1 MLRRDEDH
9 RNRVS
14 TKWLGLSAA
23 ALMALAGGIA
33 PCFGQD
39 VEEPGEAAP
48 AAQADQGGDREMV
61 SFSAFSEPV
70 TLPSLVEWVGMTL
83 GINITA
89 PPNLTGSV
97 VFNTALDVPKS
108 ELLPLLDSM
117 LEQQGFGITLDETS
131 GFYIITPSAELPRTF
146 TGDLATTRVID
157 TPNIRPSSIQNAITQ
172 VIGTNNGTVSP
183 VDELGVLIVTA
194 SPRQIARV
202 EALVER
208 ILTRN
213 AELKLWPI
221 QLAYVAAPTAR
232 ERVLALAGSPSG
244 GGAGVPQNV
253 RQIQQQQ
260 QQQGGAVATVG
271 ATLDNLSD
279 RLTIDPQG
287 NTLIFRGTESELDRV
302 MELVELVDRP
312 SELSPRKYFVGG
324 AARQIADIAREQGFG
339 EVVTLD
345 NQTGVGA
352 NQFQLNRTGQAQFGT
367 NTETTGGPFMVV
379 DVANGSIIYYGTPA
393 QQEDLAELVEELD
406 TESDRIVI
414 RTYRLNHA
422 DAETIAEVLQALISG
437 QTQTGAS
444 PFLPQNQQGNNQQAQ
459 QAAERARQLAE
470 AAGAEGGGGDGE
482 GEIGSFDPTQ
492 VSVIPDAANNQ
503 VVIKAPQRQQDDFAE
518 LLERLDLRRP
528 QVYVEA
534 LIVSVSDTKD
544 FRFAVESQLISG
556 QFGIQSNYGLSSANA
571 GGFLQPRSPATGLQG
586 LTSALVKSDYVPF
599 IINAIQ
605 TDTDARIL
613 STPQLLV
620 NDNEQATIVSLEEQ
634 PTVETTFGQTT
645 DTQSFSGFQ
654 EAGTTL
660 EVTPSISDAGFL
672 RLEYLVEL
680 SNFVGTGT
688 DNGIPP
694 PRQTRTVEGLVSIP
708 SDATI
713 VVGGITVQDT
723 RNTIVK
729 IPILG
734 DIPIIGP
741 LFSDTNKVANDSVLY
756 IFITPRIMSD
766 PDFRDIKLFTRGPQ
780 SSVAIDRNI
789 PPMDPLKI
797 EIIRQIT
804 PATPMRAE
812 PAMTVEGR
820 EG

>member
-1 MLRRDEDH
+1 MLNRDQNH

-14 TKWLGLSAA
+14 AHWLGWSAGA
-23 ALMALAGGIA
+23 VLALTGVAF

-39 VEEPGEAAP
+39 AEEPSQDAPLAEVPTTGGE
-48 AAQADQGGDREMV
+48 ELV
-61 SFSAFSEPV
+61 SFSAFAEPV

-97 VFNTALDVPKS
+97 VFNTALDVPKR

-117 LEQQGFGITLDETS
+117 LEQQGFGITLDATS

-146 TGDLATTRVID
+146 TGDLATTRVIE

-208 ILTRN
+208 ILVRN
-213 AELKLWPI
+213 ADLKLWPI
-221 QLAYVAAPTAR
+221 QLAFVAAPTAR

-244 GGAGVPQNV
+244 GGVPGQQNA

-260 QQQGGAVATVG
+260 QQQQQGAPTSVG
-271 ATLDNLSD
+271 TTLDNLSD

-287 NTLIFRGTESELDRV
+287 NTLIFRGTEPELDRV
-302 MELVELVDRP
+302 MNLVELVDRP

-339 EVVTLD
+339 AVVTLD

-352 NQFQLNRTGQAQFGT
+352 NQLQLNRTGQAQFGT
-367 NTETTGGPFMVV
+367 NTAPAGGPFMVV

-422 DAETIAEVLQALISG
+422 DAETVAEVLQALISG

-470 AAGAEGGGGDGE
+470 AAGAEGGGAGAGGD

-503 VVIKAPQRQQDDFAE
+503 VVIKAPQRQQDDFAG

-534 LIVSVSDTKD
+534 MIVSVSDTD
-544 FRFAVESQLISG
+544 NFRFAVESQLISG
-556 QFGIQSNYGLSSANA
+556 QFGVQSNFGLSDANA
-571 GGFLQPRSPATGLQG
+571 SGNFLDARAPETGLSG
-586 LTSALVKSDYVPF
+586 LTTALIKSEYVPF

-620 NDNEQATIVSLEEQ
+620 NDNEEARIVSLEQQ

-645 DTQSFSGFQ
+645 DTQSFAGF
-654 EAGTTL
+654 EDAGTTL
-660 EVTPSISDAGFL
+660 QVTPSISDAGFL

-680 SNFVGTGT
+680 SNFVGSGSA
-688 DNGIPP
+688 GVPP
-694 PRQTRTVEGLVSIP
+694 PRQERTVEGQVSIP

-734 DIPIIGP
+734 DIPLIGP
-741 LFSDTNKVANDSVLY
+741 LFRDTNRITSDSVLY
-756 IFITPRIMSD
+756 VFITPRIMSD

-780 SSVAIDRNI
+780 STVAVDRNI
-789 PPMDPLKI
+789 PPMEPLKI
-797 EIIRQIT
+797 EIIRQVA
-804 PATPMRAE
+804 PPGAE